1 MKIRR
6 TSARQ
11 DRTLLVQF
19 SERVSKDSSQ
29 EQLDFL
35 DATNFLRK
43 AKAETAV
50 EKAALEKVAEKCAKD
65 YENYLRQ
72 KGGFLTKYNPFS
84 PEDDKLKT
92 FRGALKLKTNI
103 EPEDLGKFGKIFG
116 KKEYFKRLFED
127 EKNRKEY
134 KEKLDSFQKQ
144 LEECKRK
151 SSQQPALQPT
161 EDAQNQDSSV
171 HIIKERYQDSYWHTN
186 SHPLTD
192 SDSGS
197 TTSAKDLVSSHSD
210 PNRQN
215 DYRLDADFHN
225 KITSKL
231 SASGSTADLTSAPQT
246 TDFDAEI
253 QATKGYLEAS
263 HADSSPDS
271 TSNPNQVNLALK
283 LCVLEAAK
291 ESGLTKQEFSKFVLN
306 AKHVGGV
313 GNPKKSDN
321 PPEEGEK
328 DKAIEFS
335 FVFQEKTKALGIYT
349 GRQRADKVNDEN
361 WYKSFGLRLTFLPAE
376 VLLDLPEVKEDV
388 SEKIDSADV
397 LTPPLSPAPEPLP
410 PTTPPVSPK
419 PAAVALS
426 TEAGEAAPIPLPPAA
441 GGEPAVPEPTDAV
454 LPPPAEVPASLP
466 PAVAEPPPVSPA
478 PPAAVAVLTE
488 AGAAAA
494 SLRGRLTDASTAE
507 SPPAAAAGGGEAAA
521 AVSPAAEPRPEAGD
535 ALPVPPAAGE
545 DRDAAEVPAPLPPAA
560 SLRSRLAAA
569 SAAGM
574 PASPDNVEIEVAGGG
589 FGQVSDPVVMPSN
602 LNHPANTKRPSRL
615 VAGQLGRRGSRSG
628 AGR

>member
-1 MKIRR
+1 MKTRR
-6 TSARQ
+6 TSATQ
-11 DRTLLVQF
+11 KRTSVTQTQL
-19 SERVSKDSSQ
+19 SARPSSQ

-35 DATNFLRK
+35 AATNFLRK
-43 AKAETAV
+43 AEAETFV
-50 EKAALEKVAEKCAKD
+50 EKAALEEFAEKRAKD

-72 KGGFLTKYNPFS
+72 NGGFFRGFSISSS
-84 PEDDKLKT
+84 PEDDKLKK
-92 FRGALKLKTNI
+92 FRGDLKLKTNI
-103 EPEDLGKFGKIFG
+103 KPEDLGEFGKTFG
-116 KKEYFKRLFED
+116 KEKLFKTVKEQNK
-127 EKNRKEY
+127 KEY
-134 KEKLDSFQKQ
+134 KEKLKSFQKQ

-186 SHPLTD
+186 SHQLTD

-210 PNRQN
+210 PSRQN

-231 SASGSTADLTSAPQT
+231 SVPDSTADLTSDPQT

-253 QATKGYLEAS
+253 QAIKDNLNAPP
-263 HADSSPDS
+263 ADSSPDS

-291 ESGLTKQEFSKFVLN
+291 ESGLTKKEFSKFVLN

-313 GNPKKSDN
+313 GNPKKSDILK
-321 PPEEGEK
+321 EGEK
-328 DKAIEFS
+328 DKATEFS

-376 VLLDLPEVKEDV
+376 VLLDLSGVKEV
-388 SEKIDSADV
+388 VRGKIDSADV
-397 LTPPLSPAPEPLP
+397 LTPPPSPAPEPLP

-419 PAAVALS
+419 PKSGGGEPAVPVP
-426 TEAGEAAPIPLPPAA
+426 TEAGEAAPIPLPLAAA
-441 GGEPAVPEPTDAV
+441 GE
-454 LPPPAEVPASLP
+454 
-466 PAVAEPPPVSPA
+466 
-478 PPAAVAVLTE
+478 
-488 AGAAAA
+488 AAAA
-494 SLRGRLTDASTAE
+494 LST
-507 SPPAAAAGGGEAAA
+507 AGGGEAAA
-521 AVSPAAEPRPEAGD
+521 ALSPAAAEPPPVSPVPPEAG
-535 ALPVPPAAGE
+535 AAAVPAPPAA
-545 DRDAAEVPAPLPPAA
+545 AAVSTEAEAAAA

-569 SAAGM
+569 SAAEI
-574 PASPDNVEIEVAGGG
+574 PASPRDVEIEVAGGG
-589 FGQVSDPVVMPSN
+589 FGQVSDPVVMPGNWRRTTVTSGKAVD
-602 LNHPANTKRPSRL
+602 H
-615 VAGQLGRRGSRSG
+615 RGSGRS